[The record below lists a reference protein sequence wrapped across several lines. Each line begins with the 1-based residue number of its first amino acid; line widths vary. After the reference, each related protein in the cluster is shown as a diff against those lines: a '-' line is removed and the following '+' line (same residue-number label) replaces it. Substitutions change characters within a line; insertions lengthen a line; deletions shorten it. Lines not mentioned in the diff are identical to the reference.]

1 MPFKCQM
8 EELKIKFAFVEETIV
23 TRGLIV
29 SIITATYN
37 KCIGPLCMAIIDNIM
52 YYYKF
57 YCGLNVN
64 NLTIDRS
71 T

>member
-1 MPFKCQM
+1 MYYDYNLKLTYMPFKCQM

-37 KCIGPLCMAIIDNIM
+37 KI
-52 YYYKF
+52 
-57 YCGLNVN
+57 NV
-64 NLTIDRS
+64 LVHYVLLL
-71 T
+71 